1 LFIVTT
7 YSTKLLHSY
16 ASRVAPMDKGT
27 LVGQRER
34 EVVGVLICGWIKER
48 IWPTVESAMRRSIQ
62 LGSGH

>member
-1 LFIVTT
+1 
-7 YSTKLLHSY
+7 
-16 ASRVAPMDKGT
+16 MDKGT